1 MRILAE
7 WRKRAGL
14 TQAQLAE
21 RLGVSQVRI
30 STLESGSHP
39 SVELLSRIVDEM
51 DPDAEELKKAIVKI
65 SAKAGERPEVGL

>member
-21 RLGVSQVRI
+21 QLGVSQVRI

-39 SVELLSRIVDEM
+39 SAELLGKIVGRL
-51 DPDAEELKKAIVKI
+51 DPSAEEVKAAVTEMAE
-65 SAKAGERPEVGL
+65 SQEAA